1 MKNFQS
7 FMQIYTA
14 KLLANIQAKPEDYAL
29 NGCKPED
36 YARVVSARMGEALAK
51 CSADWTTES
60 FKHTCKELGIKHT
73 RTAIYNYLIG

>member
-14 KLLANIQAKPEDYAL
+14 KLLANIQA
-29 NGCKPED
+29 KPED